1 LNSLCYTGRVRRS
14 SRFFLLAF
22 LCVSA
27 CSTASKHVIILF
39 DGERRVAD
47 TEASTVRQLLQEQD
61 IPFSDDD
68 HIDPP
73 LYAEVGRSATIT
85 VTRVEIKTATERLT
99 IPFTRKFV
107 RDEFYPDG
115 KLRLIQLGANG
126 TAEVTYAIIIE
137 SGQETGRRETARKTI
152 TPPKDEIL
160 AIGTQGSLANVS
172 VIGTVA
178 YIANGNAWV
187 MRQSN
192 TSKRPLT
199 STSDLDGRIFSLSA
213 DSRYLLFSRAADES
227 SNALNTLWLV
237 DTALLDE
244 PPRPVAI
251 NDVLYAQLAPD
262 ARSIVYSTAEKTAGA
277 PGWKAHNDLWLAT
290 DITSTQPIRQQY
302 WKASIPSAFGW
313 WGGNFSLSPDGQAL
327 AYAFADEV
335 GLVDL
340 SYKANADAPSRRPL
354 KKFPPFTTRADWVW
368 VPKLT
373 WSPDNLFI
381 MTTLHAP
388 LDNPNLANESPEFQ
402 VWAFSRDGTVAAPLA
417 RQTGMWSEPVWSG
430 WDDKRES
437 RIAFGVALSPT
448 DSERSRY
455 ALYAMDRDGGNKKQI
470 FPQASDNGLTVVQTA
485 WSPNT
490 RQLIAVR
497 DGDLWLYD
505 FASSRW
511 SQLTANN
518 AGALPRWGR

>member
-1 LNSLCYTGRVRRS
+1 ML
-14 SRFFLLAF
+14 RFFCLVLFFLAVALLA
-22 LCVSA
+22 A

-47 TEASTVRQLLQEQD
+47 TDAVTVRQLLQEQK
-61 IPFSDDD
+61 IQFTDDD

-85 VTRVEIKTATERLT
+85 ITRVQVNTTTERVP
-99 IPFTRKFV
+99 IAFTRKLV

-126 TAEVTYAIIIE
+126 VAEVTFAIIVE
-137 SGQETGRRETARKTI
+137 AGQETGRRETSRKVI
-152 TPPKDEIL
+152 TPAKDEIL
-160 AIGTQGSLANVS
+160 AIGTQGSLPTIAIS
-172 VIGTVA
+172 GTVA

-199 STSDLDGRIFSLSA
+199 TTGDLDGRVFSLSA
-213 DSRYLLFSRAADES
+213 DSRYLLFSRAADET
-227 SNALNTLWLV
+227 SNALNSLWLM
-237 DTALLDE
+237 DTAVLDE
-244 PPRPVAI
+244 TPRPIAI
-251 NDVLYAQLAPD
+251 NDVLYAQLTPD
-262 ARSIVYSTAEKTAGA
+262 TRSVAYSTAEKTFGV
-277 PGWKAHNDLWLAT
+277 PGWKAHNDLWLAS
-290 DITSTQPIRQQY
+290 DITSTQPVKQQF
-302 WKASIPSAFGW
+302 WKSSVPSAFSW
-313 WGGNFSLSPDGQAL
+313 WGANFTLSPDGRTL
-327 AYAFADEV
+327 AYAFSDEV

-340 SYKANADAPSRRPL
+340 SVKANPDVPSRRPL
-354 KKFPPFTTRADWVW
+354 KKFPAFTTRADWVW
-368 VPKLT
+368 IPQLT
-373 WSPDNLFI
+373 WSPDNQFV

-388 LDNPNLANESPEFQ
+388 LDNPNMPNDNPAFE
-402 VWAFSRDGTVAAPLA
+402 VWAFSRDGLVTASLA
-417 RQTGMWSEPVWSG
+417 KQTGMWAMPVWSG

-455 ALYAMDRDGGNKKQI
+455 ALYAMDRDGGNKKQL
-470 FPQASDNGLTVVQTA
+470 FPQGTESGLTVVQTA
-485 WSPNT
+485 WSPNA

-505 FASSRW
+505 FANSRW

-518 AGALPRWGR
+518 ASALPRWGR